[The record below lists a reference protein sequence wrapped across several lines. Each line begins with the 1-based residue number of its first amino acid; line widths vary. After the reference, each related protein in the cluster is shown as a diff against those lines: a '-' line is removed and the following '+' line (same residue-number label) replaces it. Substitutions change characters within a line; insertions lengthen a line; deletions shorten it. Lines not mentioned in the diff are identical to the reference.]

1 MDLTKVLI
9 ILIAILIIIT
19 LYVII
24 KMNRFMR
31 TIMNEERE
39 EIDIPENKVEN
50 SEEISTIQLENN
62 MQNIKVLEDT
72 YPDINIEE
80 AKEFAEKTLLSIFS
94 TIEDYNFGNMAYYSQ
109 LIYLKIKNIIS
120 KQKELQQIEFFQDVQ
135 IESTL
140 LKNVEQIKGYTSLV
154 FDINVLMKHHIQN
167 STEILLGNPN
177 EVISDKYSISIV
189 YITDVSSMDYETKRT
204 TIHGV
209 NCPKCG
215 ESIRELKDLKCM
227 VCDNDNTNMIENRFV
242 AIDYSRG

>member
-167 STEILLGNPN
+167 NTEILLGNPN